1 MSEII
6 DRLQQSTIGSLKRM
20 IQEVLTENDQIT
32 ALMQNRDDILTIF
45 VDDMNHGF
53 DRLEA
58 LQDEEEEHV
67 DFETVS
73 LVQNE
78 ELTTLV
84 AFESMVA
91 SARNLNL
98 PSFISFNTRLNALF
112 ANTQIDETTN
122 PLDPQQIASAFSN
135 AVRDQEI
142 SEDHTR
148 QLNRSLNQLVLR
160 KLDTVLLEANQ
171 LLVKHGVLPGLGM
184 EGGAGASGHAKY
196 TTQLERSERGGQ
208 GDAGFSQEYNPLA
221 NNTVPGDMPQNNLV
235 PNDMLQNNMIPGSI
249 APGNMVPNI
258 IAPGNMVPNITT
270 PGNMVPNITAPGN
283 TVPGNVPVNNAGQPQ
298 VFSTIQNL
306 LHYEPMPVE
315 LPDLAPG
322 QPAPE
327 QPGIVPADQ
336 PGMVPAQ
343 QFAVPASMVPL
354 SNQSPGIMQPYQP
367 APGEEVQVVDQGQL
381 MNILTNIQSGMEQK
395 STQEA
400 NIPTNLDEL
409 ETLDISESLGELMQ
423 EDQEE
428 GVISALD
435 QQSSDVINLVT
446 LLYDAIFQDYAVP
459 IPIKELI
466 GRTQIT
472 IMKVALSDTA
482 FFDREDHPVRTL
494 LNDIATAGIGWTE
507 VDDLAEDLL
516 YKKVEEIVRRTQ
528 QYDGENSLFEDL
540 IKDFKTFRARETAKT
555 HRLEKRILKST
566 QSQDR
571 LDDIH
576 ELVTQKIQERI
587 LDVKLD
593 EFIVDFLKTY
603 FYKFMVML
611 VLKEGPNSNAWKQS
625 LNTIDVLLWTV
636 EPHDQKDDRD
646 RLEVVNPRLTNN
658 LRKAL
663 RIAQIEPE
671 QVDSLM
677 NRLGEIQ
684 EESFRPD
691 EIEELLVD
699 FYADRDAS
707 DSKSD
712 STNVTDA
719 SPTEPAEVPDDEL
732 AEDDPAF
739 AEIDALTVGT
749 WVEFIHEGDK
759 TTRCK
764 LAAKINAIDKFIFVN
779 RQGAKVTEKTRLELA
794 TQVKKD
800 TVKIIN
806 EGPMFSRALESVISD
821 LRNSQQQQQT
831 GGAYQPAESD

>member
-1 MSEII
+1 M
-6 DRLQQSTIGSLKRM
+6 
-20 IQEVLTENDQIT
+20 
-32 ALMQNRDDILTIF
+32 
-45 VDDMNHGF
+45 
-53 DRLEA
+53 
-58 LQDEEEEHV
+58 
-67 DFETVS
+67 
-73 LVQNE
+73 
-78 ELTTLV
+78 
-84 AFESMVA
+84 
-91 SARNLNL
+91 
-98 PSFISFNTRLNALF
+98 
-112 ANTQIDETTN
+112 
-122 PLDPQQIASAFSN
+122 
-135 AVRDQEI
+135 
-142 SEDHTR
+142 
-148 QLNRSLNQLVLR
+148 
-160 KLDTVLLEANQ
+160 
-171 LLVKHGVLPGLGM
+171 
-184 EGGAGASGHAKY
+184 
-196 TTQLERSERGGQ
+196 
-208 GDAGFSQEYNPLA
+208 
-221 NNTVPGDMPQNNLV
+221 
-235 PNDMLQNNMIPGSI
+235 
-249 APGNMVPNI
+249 
-258 IAPGNMVPNITT
+258 
-270 PGNMVPNITAPGN
+270 
-283 TVPGNVPVNNAGQPQ
+283 
-298 VFSTIQNL
+298 
-306 LHYEPMPVE
+306 
-315 LPDLAPG
+315 
-322 QPAPE
+322 
-327 QPGIVPADQ
+327 
-336 PGMVPAQ
+336 
-343 QFAVPASMVPL
+343 
-354 SNQSPGIMQPYQP
+354 
-367 APGEEVQVVDQGQL
+367 
-381 MNILTNIQSGMEQK
+381 
-395 STQEA
+395 
-400 NIPTNLDEL
+400 
-409 ETLDISESLGELMQ
+409 
-423 EDQEE
+423 
-428 GVISALD
+428 
-435 QQSSDVINLVT
+435 
-446 LLYDAIFQDYAVP
+446 
-459 IPIKELI
+459 
-466 GRTQIT
+466 
-472 IMKVALSDTA
+472 
-482 FFDREDHPVRTL
+482 
-494 LNDIATAGIGWTE
+494 
-507 VDDLAEDLL
+507 
-516 YKKVEEIVRRTQ
+516 
-528 QYDGENSLFEDL
+528 
-540 IKDFKTFRARETAKT
+540 
-555 HRLEKRILKST
+555 
-566 QSQDR
+566 
-571 LDDIH
+571 
-576 ELVTQKIQERI
+576 TQKIQERI